1 MVYALDSYIKGSDK
15 EDAYWDWL
23 SAARY
28 VYIIL
33 MCICLLFI
41 GISYL
46 WHFGPDCFNFEAAIT
61 LAALCFYPAAKRY
74 YGLWEW
80 GSYFQSHQQIMV
92 MIMMILLLKNLNS
105 SKDYVLNAVALAS
118 TVMYLEG
125 FMNGFLLM
133 LVLLVLMF
141 PKDYVKFI
149 TIDNWLPVIW
159 SPIAFG
165 LYAST
170 EAQSTSFYQDSIN
183 FLHILLSIPAQILMV
198 VYVIMAALGKTKN

>member
-1 MVYALDSYIKGSDK
+1 MVYALDRYISASDK
-15 EDAYWDWL
+15 KDGYWDWI

-61 LAALCFYPAAKRY
+61 LAALCFYPAKWP

-80 GSYFQSHQQIMV
+80 DDYFESHKNIMV
-92 MIMMILLLKNLNS
+92 TIMMILLLKNLNS
-105 SKDYVLNAVALAS
+105 NKDYVLNAVALAS
-118 TVMYLEG
+118 SVMYVAVG
-125 FMNGFLLM
+125 FMDGFLLL

-141 PKDYVKFI
+141 PKDYIKFI
-149 TIDNWLPVIW
+149 TMDNWLPVIW

-170 EAQSTSFYQDSIN
+170 SHISSRFYQDSIN
-183 FLHILLSIPAQILMV
+183 FLHILLSIPGQILLV
-198 VYVIMAALGKTKN
+198 IYVIMAILGKTKN